1 MKCLNCGGMQMLRCE
16 HTGGGIYWLC
26 PRCNST
32 TESTGG
38 GRMTEVEKKENK
50 ELKKLFIFKN
60 GNCVYK
66 NRISVKPITHH
77 YGKDECGCE
86 YYKYSCP
93 ICDIVGCNHQITEGE
108 HNCPICGINL
118 DWEWVE

>member
-38 GRMTEVEKKENK
+38 GRMTDKLSLSDIHEYAH
-50 ELKKLFIFKN
+50 KLFKE
-60 GNCVYK
+60 K
-66 NRISVKPITHH
+66 
-77 YGKDECGCE
+77 
-86 YYKYSCP
+86 
-93 ICDIVGCNHQITEGE
+93 
-108 HNCPICGINL
+108 
-118 DWEWVE
+118 